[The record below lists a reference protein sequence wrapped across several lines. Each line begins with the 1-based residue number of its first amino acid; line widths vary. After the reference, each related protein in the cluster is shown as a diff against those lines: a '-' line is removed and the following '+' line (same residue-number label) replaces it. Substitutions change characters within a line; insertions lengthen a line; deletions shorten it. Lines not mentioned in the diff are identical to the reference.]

1 MPDGMPADP
10 FREDQPDWTWLAGQ
24 DTAFFAA
31 HVAAG
36 MAEAHAL
43 ELTKVNLQF
52 WLGVMLANS
61 AAQQPEQQHGDQAGG
76 SAEGDGV

>member
-10 FREDQPDWTWLAGQ
+10 FREDQPDWGWLAG
-24 DTAFFAA
+24 TNAAFLAA
-31 HVAAG
+31 HIAAG
-36 MAEAHAL
+36 MAESTAL

-61 AAQQPEQQHGDQAGG
+61 AAQQQPEQPGEP
-76 SAEGDGV
+76 AEGA